1 MGQGDIVGVMM
12 YSCFQDAFSAGTDTT
27 TSTSEWAMAEV
38 LRNPTLLKNAR
49 LDLDNV
55 VGLNRLVRLVQES
68 DIPQLKY
75 IQAIVKET
83 FRLHPTVPLLAPHES
98 INATKAF
105 GYDIPA
111 KTRLFMNVWA
121 IGRDPTVWE
130 KPLEFVPE
138 RFLAGAAH
146 EATDFQGQHFELI
159 PFGAGR
165 RQCPGIA
172 FGSIVVH
179 LMVANLLHAFDWSFP
194 DGMTPDQLDMS
205 EGLGLTP
212 PLVNSLIAVAKP
224 RLASHL
230 YQYG

>member
-1 MGQGDIVGVMM
+1 M
-12 YSCFQDAFSAGTDTT
+12 YACLQDAFGAGTDTT
-27 TSTSEWAMAEV
+27 TLTSEWAMAEV
-38 LRNPTLLKNAR
+38 LRNPTLVKNAR
-49 LDLDNV
+49 IDLDNV
-55 VGLNRLVRLVQES
+55 VGLNRLVQES

-75 IQAIVKET
+75 IQVIVKET
-83 FRLHPTVPLLAPHES
+83 FRLHPVVPLLLPHQS
-98 INATKAF
+98 ISATKVF

-111 KTRLFMNVWA
+111 KTRLFANIWA

-159 PFGAGR
+159 PFGVGR
-165 RQCPGIA
+165 RQCPGVA

-194 DGMTPDQLDMS
+194 DEMTHDQIDMS
-205 EGLGLTP
+205 EGVGLTP
-212 PLVNSLIAVAKP
+212 PLQNSLVAVAKP

-230 YQYG
+230 YQCC